1 MAHLT
6 YGTPEFYEEQFSDL
20 LADVDAENP
29 EITENIIKGFF
40 LALESWFKYHQT
52 QADAYAELRK
62 RVCEA
67 LAM

>member
-1 MAHLT
+1 MANLT

-20 LADVDAENP
+20 LADVEAENP
-29 EITENIIKGFF
+29 EITDNIIKGFL
-40 LALESWFKYHQT
+40 LALDSWFNYHKT
-52 QADAYAELRK
+52 QADAYAELRQ